1 MQTTIIIRLPTNKS
15 KDMLELDF
23 TTIITA
29 IVSLIGGGWLFNL
42 YSAKPRK
49 TSIEL
54 ENVGKAMEEMN
65 GVINTMKESSRV
77 YREDTDKTIRGLNTK
92 IENLEKS
99 IKVKDEAIYS
109 AYDCPFP
116 DKSSD
121 CIVLKVYKKCHECSI
136 ETQIVQ
142 DNDEQESEDGE

>member
-1 MQTTIIIRLPTNKS
+1 
-15 KDMLELDF
+15 MLELDY
-23 TTIITA
+23 TTILTA
-29 IVSLIGGGWLFNL
+29 IVSLIGGGWIFNV

-65 GVINTMKESSRV
+65 GVITTMKESSRV
-77 YREDTDKTIRGLNTK
+77 YREDTDRTIKVLNTK

-142 DNDEQESEDGE
+142 DDVKESEDEE

>member
-1 MQTTIIIRLPTNKS
+1 MF
-15 KDMLELDF
+15 ELDF

-29 IVSLIGGGWLFNL
+29 IVSVIGGGWLFNL

-49 TSIEL
+49 TGIEL

-65 GVINTMKESSRV
+65 GVINTMKESSRT
-77 YREDTDKTIRGLNTK
+77 YRDETDRTIRGLNTK

-121 CIVLKVYKKCHECSI
+121 CIVLKVYKKCRECSI

-142 DNDEQESEDGE
+142 DNEIQESEDVD

>member
-1 MQTTIIIRLPTNKS
+1 
-15 KDMLELDF
+15 MLELDV

-29 IVSLIGGGWLFNL
+29 IVSLIGGGWIFNV

-65 GVINTMKESSRV
+65 GVITTMKESSRV
-77 YREDTDKTIRGLNTK
+77 YREDTDRTIRGLNTK

-142 DNDEQESEDGE
+142 DDDVQESEDGEQ

>member
-1 MQTTIIIRLPTNKS
+1 M
-15 KDMLELDF
+15 EFDF

-65 GVINTMKESSRV
+65 GVIKTMKESSRT
-77 YREDTDKTIRGLNTK
+77 YREETDKTIRGLNTK
-92 IENLEKS
+92 IDNLEKS

-121 CIVLKVYKKCHECSI
+121 CIVLKIYKKCSECSI
-136 ETQIVQ
+136 DTKNVQ
-142 DNDEQESEDGE
+142 DNDIQESEDVD

>member
-1 MQTTIIIRLPTNKS
+1 
-15 KDMLELDF
+15 MLELDV

-29 IVSLIGGGWLFNL
+29 IVSLIGGGWIFNL

-54 ENVGKAMEEMN
+54 ENVGKAMDEMN
-65 GVINTMKESSRV
+65 GVITTMKESSRI
-77 YREDTDKTIRGLNTK
+77 YREDTDRTIKVLNTK

-121 CIVLKVYKKCHECSI
+121 CIVLKVYKKCRECSI

-142 DNDEQESEDGE
+142 DDVQESEDGE

>member
-1 MQTTIIIRLPTNKS
+1 M
-15 KDMLELDF
+15 MELDV

-29 IVSLIGGGWLFNL
+29 IVSLIGGGWIFNV

-65 GVINTMKESSRV
+65 GVITTMKESSRI
-77 YREDTDKTIRGLNTK
+77 YREDTDRTIRCLNTK

-121 CIVLKVYKKCHECSI
+121 CIVLRVYKKCSECSI
-136 ETQIVQ
+136 DTKIVK
-142 DNDEQESEDGE
+142 DNDMQELDELE

>member
-1 MQTTIIIRLPTNKS
+1 
-15 KDMLELDF
+15 MLELDV

-29 IVSLIGGGWLFNL
+29 IVSLIGGGWIFNV

-65 GVINTMKESSRV
+65 GVITTMKESSRI
-77 YREDTDKTIRGLNTK
+77 YREDTDRTIKVLNTK
-92 IENLEKS
+92 IENLEKT

-121 CIVLKVYKKCHECSI
+121 CIVLKVYKKCSECSI
-136 ETQIVQ
+136 DTQIVK
-142 DNDEQESEDGE
+142 DNDMQDLDEL

>member
-1 MQTTIIIRLPTNKS
+1 M
-15 KDMLELDF
+15 ELDV

-29 IVSLIGGGWLFNL
+29 IVSLIGGGWIFNV

-65 GVINTMKESSRV
+65 GVIKTMKESSRT
-77 YREDTDKTIRGLNTK
+77 YREETDRTISGLNTK

-121 CIVLKVYKKCHECSI
+121 CIVLKVYKKCHDCSI
-136 ETQIVQ
+136 ETKIVK
-142 DNDEQESEDGE
+142 DNDVQESEDGD

>member
-1 MQTTIIIRLPTNKS
+1 
-15 KDMLELDF
+15 MLELDV

-29 IVSLIGGGWLFNL
+29 IVSLIGGGWIFNV

-65 GVINTMKESSRV
+65 GVITTMKESSRV

-142 DNDEQESEDGE
+142 DNDVQESEDDES

>member
-1 MQTTIIIRLPTNKS
+1 
-15 KDMLELDF
+15 MLELDV

-29 IVSLIGGGWLFNL
+29 IVSLIGGGWIFNV

-65 GVINTMKESSRV
+65 GVITTMKESSRV
-77 YREDTDKTIRGLNTK
+77 YREDTDRTIRVLNTK

-142 DNDEQESEDGE
+142 DNDVQESEDDE

>member
-1 MQTTIIIRLPTNKS
+1 
-15 KDMLELDF
+15 MLELDV

-29 IVSLIGGGWLFNL
+29 IVGLIGGGWIFNV

-65 GVINTMKESSRV
+65 GVITTMKESSRI
-77 YREDTDKTIRGLNTK
+77 YREDTDRTIRDLNAK

-142 DNDEQESEDGE
+142 DNDVQESEDDE

>member
-1 MQTTIIIRLPTNKS
+1 
-15 KDMLELDF
+15 MLELDV

-29 IVSLIGGGWLFNL
+29 IVSLIGGGWIFNV

-77 YREDTDKTIRGLNTK
+77 YREDTDRTIRGLNTK

-142 DNDEQESEDGE
+142 DNEIQESEDVE

>member
-1 MQTTIIIRLPTNKS
+1 M
-15 KDMLELDF
+15 MELDF

-29 IVSLIGGGWLFNL
+29 IVSVIGGGWLFNL

-65 GVINTMKESSRV
+65 GVINTMKESSRT
-77 YREDTDKTIRGLNTK
+77 YRDETDRTIRVLNTK

-116 DKSSD
+116 EKSSD
-121 CIVLKVYKKCHECSI
+121 CIVLKVYKKCRECSI

-142 DNDEQESEDGE
+142 DKDVQESEDGE

>member
-1 MQTTIIIRLPTNKS
+1 
-15 KDMLELDF
+15 MLELDY
-23 TTIITA
+23 TTILTA
-29 IVSLIGGGWLFNL
+29 IVSLIGGGWIFNV

-54 ENVGKAMEEMN
+54 ENVGKAMDEMN
-65 GVINTMKESSRV
+65 GVITTMKESSRV
-77 YREDTDKTIRGLNTK
+77 YREDTDRTIRDLNAK

-142 DNDEQESEDGE
+142 DNDVQESEDDE

>member
-1 MQTTIIIRLPTNKS
+1 M
-15 KDMLELDF
+15 ELDF

-29 IVSLIGGGWLFNL
+29 IVSVIGGGWLFNV

-65 GVINTMKESSRV
+65 GVIKTMKESSRT
-77 YREDTDKTIRGLNTK
+77 YREETDRTIRGLNTK

-99 IKVKDEAIYS
+99 IKVKEEAMYS

-136 ETQIVQ
+136 ETQVFE
-142 DNDEQESEDGE
+142 DSAESQE

>member
-1 MQTTIIIRLPTNKS
+1 M
-15 KDMLELDF
+15 ELDF

-29 IVSLIGGGWLFNL
+29 IVSVIGGGWLFNL

-65 GVINTMKESSRV
+65 GVINTMKESSRT
-77 YREDTDKTIRGLNTK
+77 YRDETDRTISALNTK

-136 ETQIVQ
+136 ETQIVN
-142 DNDEQESEDGE
+142 DNDVQESEDGD

>member
-1 MQTTIIIRLPTNKS
+1 
-15 KDMLELDF
+15 MLELDY

-29 IVSLIGGGWLFNL
+29 IVSLIGGGWIFNV

-65 GVINTMKESSRV
+65 GVITTMKESSRI
-77 YREDTDKTIRGLNTK
+77 YREDTDRTIKVLNTK
-92 IENLEKS
+92 IENLEKT

-121 CIVLKVYKKCHECSI
+121 CIVLKVYKKCSECSI
-136 ETQIVQ
+136 DTQIVK
-142 DNDEQESEDGE
+142 DNDMQEIDELE

>member
-1 MQTTIIIRLPTNKS
+1 
-15 KDMLELDF
+15 MLELDY

-29 IVSLIGGGWLFNL
+29 IVSLIGGGWIFNV

-54 ENVGKAMEEMN
+54 ENVGKAMDEMN
-65 GVINTMKESSRV
+65 GVITTMKESSRI
-77 YREDTDKTIRGLNTK
+77 YREDTDRTIRGLNAK

-121 CIVLKVYKKCHECSI
+121 CIVLRVYKKCHECSI

-142 DNDEQESEDGE
+142 DDDVQESEDVD

>member
-1 MQTTIIIRLPTNKS
+1 M
-15 KDMLELDF
+15 ELDF

-29 IVSLIGGGWLFNL
+29 IVSVIGGGWLFNL

-65 GVINTMKESSRV
+65 GVINTMKESSRT
-77 YREDTDKTIRGLNTK
+77 YRDETDRTIRVLNTK

-116 DKSSD
+116 EKSSD
-121 CIVLKVYKKCHECSI
+121 CIVLKVYKKCRECSI
-136 ETQIVQ
+136 ENQIVQ
-142 DNDEQESEDGE
+142 DKDVQESDVGE

>member
-1 MQTTIIIRLPTNKS
+1 
-15 KDMLELDF
+15 MLELDV

-29 IVSLIGGGWLFNL
+29 IVSLIGGGWIFNV

-65 GVINTMKESSRV
+65 GVITTMKESSRV
-77 YREDTDKTIRGLNTK
+77 YREDTDRTIRGLNTK

-136 ETQIVQ
+136 ETQIAQ
-142 DNDEQESEDGE
+142 DDDVQESEDGE

>member
-1 MQTTIIIRLPTNKS
+1 M
-15 KDMLELDF
+15 ELDV

-29 IVSLIGGGWLFNL
+29 IVSLIGGGWIFNV

-65 GVINTMKESSRV
+65 GVIKTMKESSRT
-77 YREDTDKTIRGLNTK
+77 YREETDRTISGLNTK

-121 CIVLKVYKKCHECSI
+121 CIVLKVYKKCHDCSM

-142 DNDEQESEDGE
+142 DNDVQESEDGE

>member
-1 MQTTIIIRLPTNKS
+1 M
-15 KDMLELDF
+15 MELDY
-23 TTIITA
+23 TTVITA
-29 IVSLIGGGWLFNL
+29 IVSLIGGGWIFNV

-65 GVINTMKESSRV
+65 GVITTMKESSRI
-77 YREDTDKTIRGLNTK
+77 YREDTDRTIKVLNTK
-92 IENLEKS
+92 IENLEKT

-121 CIVLKVYKKCHECSI
+121 CIVLKVYKKCSECSI
-136 ETQIVQ
+136 DTQIIK
-142 DNDEQESEDGE
+142 DNDMQESEDVE

>member
-1 MQTTIIIRLPTNKS
+1 
-15 KDMLELDF
+15 MLELDV

-29 IVSLIGGGWLFNL
+29 IVGLIGGGWIFNV

-65 GVINTMKESSRV
+65 GVITTMKESSRV
-77 YREDTDKTIRGLNTK
+77 YREDTDRTIRGLNAK
-92 IENLEKS
+92 VENLEKS

-121 CIVLKVYKKCHECSI
+121 CIVLRVYKKCHECSI

-142 DNDEQESEDGE
+142 DDDVQESEDGEQ

>member
-1 MQTTIIIRLPTNKS
+1 
-15 KDMLELDF
+15 MLELDY

-29 IVSLIGGGWLFNL
+29 IVSLIGGGWIFNV

-65 GVINTMKESSRV
+65 GVITTMKESSRV
-77 YREDTDKTIRGLNTK
+77 YREDTDRTIRGLNTK

-121 CIVLKVYKKCHECSI
+121 CIVLKVYKKCRECSI

-142 DNDEQESEDGE
+142 DNEIQESEDGE

>member
-1 MQTTIIIRLPTNKS
+1 MF
-15 KDMLELDF
+15 DFDF

-29 IVSLIGGGWLFNL
+29 VVSLIGGGWLFNL

-54 ENVGKAMEEMN
+54 ENVGKAMDEMN
-65 GVINTMKESSRV
+65 GVIKTMKESSKT
-77 YREDTDKTIRGLNTK
+77 YRDETDRTIRVLNTK

-116 DKSSD
+116 EKSSD

-136 ETQIVQ
+136 DTKIVQ
-142 DNDEQESEDGE
+142 DNDVQESEDVE

>member
-1 MQTTIIIRLPTNKS
+1 M
-15 KDMLELDF
+15 DLDF

-65 GVINTMKESSRV
+65 GVIKTMKESSRT
-77 YREDTDKTIRGLNTK
+77 YRDETDRTIRVLNTK

-121 CIVLKVYKKCHECSI
+121 CIVLKVYKKCRECSI
-136 ETQIVQ
+136 DTKIVK
-142 DNDEQESEDGE
+142 DNEIQESEDGE

>member
-1 MQTTIIIRLPTNKS
+1 M
-15 KDMLELDF
+15 ELDF

-29 IVSLIGGGWLFNL
+29 IVSVIGGGWLFNL

-65 GVINTMKESSRV
+65 GVKNTMKESSRT
-77 YREDTDKTIRGLNTK
+77 YRDETDRTISALNTK

-116 DKSSD
+116 EKSSD
-121 CIVLKVYKKCHECSI
+121 CIVLKVYKKCRECSI

-142 DNDEQESEDGE
+142 DKDVQESEDGD

>member
-1 MQTTIIIRLPTNKS
+1 
-15 KDMLELDF
+15 MLEFDF

-29 IVSLIGGGWLFNL
+29 VVSLIGGGWLFNL

-54 ENVGKAMEEMN
+54 ENVGKAMDEMN
-65 GVINTMKESSRV
+65 GVINTMKESSRI
-77 YREDTDKTIRGLNTK
+77 YREDTDRTIRCLNTK
-92 IENLEKS
+92 IDNLEKS

-116 DKSSD
+116 EKSSD
-121 CIVLKVYKKCHECSI
+121 CIVLKVYKKCSECSI
-136 ETQIVQ
+136 DTKIVQ
-142 DNDEQESEDGE
+142 DNDVHESEDIE

>member
-1 MQTTIIIRLPTNKS
+1 M
-15 KDMLELDF
+15 MELDV

-29 IVSLIGGGWLFNL
+29 IVSLIGGGWIFNV

-54 ENVGKAMEEMN
+54 ENVGKAMDEMN
-65 GVINTMKESSRV
+65 GVITTMKESSRI
-77 YREDTDKTIRGLNTK
+77 YREDTDRTIRGLNAK
-92 IENLEKS
+92 IENLEKT

-121 CIVLKVYKKCHECSI
+121 CIVLRVYKKCHECSI
-136 ETQIVQ
+136 ETQIAQ
-142 DNDEQESEDGE
+142 DDDVQESEDGE

>member
-1 MQTTIIIRLPTNKS
+1 M
-15 KDMLELDF
+15 ELDV

-29 IVSLIGGGWLFNL
+29 IVSLIGGGWIFNV

-65 GVINTMKESSRV
+65 GVIKTMKESSRT
-77 YREDTDKTIRGLNTK
+77 YREETDRTISGLNTK

-121 CIVLKVYKKCHECSI
+121 CIVLKVYKKCHDCSI
-136 ETQIVQ
+136 ETQIVK
-142 DNDEQESEDGE
+142 DNDVQESEDGE

>member
-1 MQTTIIIRLPTNKS
+1 
-15 KDMLELDF
+15 MLELDV

-29 IVSLIGGGWLFNL
+29 IVSLIGGGWIFNV

-65 GVINTMKESSRV
+65 GVITTMKESSRV
-77 YREDTDKTIRGLNTK
+77 YREDTDRTIRGLNTK

-121 CIVLKVYKKCHECSI
+121 CIVLKVYKKCSECSI
-136 ETQIVQ
+136 ENQIVQ
-142 DNDEQESEDGE
+142 DDVQESEDGE

>member
-1 MQTTIIIRLPTNKS
+1 
-15 KDMLELDF
+15 MLELDV

-29 IVSLIGGGWLFNL
+29 IVSLIGGGWIFNV

-65 GVINTMKESSRV
+65 GVITTMKESSRV
-77 YREDTDKTIRGLNTK
+77 YREDTDRTIRGLNSK
-92 IENLEKS
+92 VENLEKS

-121 CIVLKVYKKCHECSI
+121 CIVLRVYKKCHECSI

-142 DNDEQESEDGE
+142 DDDVQESEDVD

>member
-1 MQTTIIIRLPTNKS
+1 
-15 KDMLELDF
+15 MLELDV

-29 IVSLIGGGWLFNL
+29 IVGLIGGGWIFNV

-65 GVINTMKESSRV
+65 GVITTMKESSRV
-77 YREDTDKTIRGLNTK
+77 YREDTDRTIRGLNAK

-142 DNDEQESEDGE
+142 DNDVQESEDDE

>member
-1 MQTTIIIRLPTNKS
+1 MF
-15 KDMLELDF
+15 ELDF

-65 GVINTMKESSRV
+65 GVIKTMKESSRT
-77 YREDTDKTIRGLNTK
+77 YREETDMTISCLNTK

-136 ETQIVQ
+136 ETQIV
-142 DNDEQESEDGE
+142 NDDINESEDGE

>member
-1 MQTTIIIRLPTNKS
+1 MF
-15 KDMLELDF
+15 ELDV

-49 TSIEL
+49 TSIDL

-65 GVINTMKESSRV
+65 GVITTMKESSRI
-77 YREDTDKTIRGLNTK
+77 YREDTDRTIKVLNTK
-92 IENLEKS
+92 IENLEKT

-121 CIVLKVYKKCHECSI
+121 CIVLKVYKKCSECSI
-136 ETQIVQ
+136 DTKIVK
-142 DNDEQESEDGE
+142 DNDMQELDELE

>member
-1 MQTTIIIRLPTNKS
+1 
-15 KDMLELDF
+15 MLELDY

-29 IVSLIGGGWLFNL
+29 IVSLIGGGWIFNV

-65 GVINTMKESSRV
+65 GVITTMKESSRI
-77 YREDTDKTIRGLNTK
+77 YREDTDRTIRDLNAK

-142 DNDEQESEDGE
+142 DNDVQESEDDE

>member
-1 MQTTIIIRLPTNKS
+1 M
-15 KDMLELDF
+15 ELDF

-29 IVSLIGGGWLFNL
+29 IVSVIGGGWLFNL

-65 GVINTMKESSRV
+65 GVINTMKESSRT
-77 YREDTDKTIRGLNTK
+77 YRDETDRTIRGLNTK

-121 CIVLKVYKKCHECSI
+121 CIVLKVYKKCRECSI
-136 ETQIVQ
+136 DTQIVQ
-142 DNDEQESEDGE
+142 DNEIQESEDGE